1 MKQSYVRRHL
11 RGDAV
16 LSNTT
21 APRLQLVPTPSE
33 KNPDHLLNSREV
45 AEMLGVDVSWVKN
58 HTTRTEPFLPYV
70 RLGAGRY
77 AMRRFRREQILQ
89 FIEQHTYTPRKM
101 A

>member
-1 MKQSYVRRHL
+1 M
-11 RGDAV
+11 
-16 LSNTT
+16 
-21 APRLQLVPTPSE
+21 
-33 KNPDHLLNSREV
+33 NSHEV

-89 FIEQHTYTPRKM
+89 FIEEYTYTPRKI

>member
-1 MKQSYVRRHL
+1 LKQPYVRRPL
-11 RGDAV
+11 TDGAV
-16 LSNTT
+16 PPTFSS
-21 APRLQLVPTPSE
+21 PKLQLVPPPGE
-33 KNPDHLLNSREV
+33 KHPDHLLNSHEV

-89 FIEQHTYTPRKM
+89 FIEQNTYTPRKM